1 MDRDRELA
9 AYINEYRKERMRIKT
24 NSLNNNIS
32 KLLPEFYSKLDSLIF
47 EQVTKQKE
55 ELQGVIENLLFC
67 RLISSGYTGS
77 FELALGLSNSM
88 IFQDDNI
95 NYVYWTPK
103 VIYDSIQSD
112 MQDIEKELH
121 KKFVQLEVY
130 ELFRFKQKLLL
141 DDWRV
146 FCSVIDK
153 LVEATPDRFIN
164 SQLLYDKDIQVLC
177 GNYMGPLDFIC
188 SIGVD
193 NKGGLT

>member
-9 AYINEYRKERMRIKT
+9 AYVNEYRKERMRIKT
-24 NSLNNNIS
+24 NILDNNIS
-32 KLLPEFYSKLDSLIF
+32 KLLPGFYSKLDSLIF

-55 ELQGVIENLLFC
+55 KLQGVIENLLFC

-88 IFQDDNI
+88 LFQDDNI

-121 KKFVQLEVY
+121 KEFVQLEVY
-130 ELFRFKQKLLL
+130 ELFRLKQKLLL

-164 SQLLYDKDIQVLC
+164 SHLLYDKDIQVLC

-188 SIGVD
+188 SISADEEG
-193 NKGGLT
+193 

>member
-9 AYINEYRKERMRIKT
+9 AYVNEYRKERMRIKT
-24 NSLNNNIS
+24 NILDNNIS

-55 ELQGVIENLLFC
+55 KLQGVIENLLFC

-88 IFQDDNI
+88 LFQDDNI
-95 NYVYWTPK
+95 IYVYWTPK

-121 KKFVQLEVY
+121 KEFVQLEVY
-130 ELFRFKQKLLL
+130 ELFRLKQKLLL
-141 DDWRV
+141 DDWRI
-146 FCSVIDK
+146 FCNAIDK

-164 SQLLYDKDIQVLC
+164 SHLLYDKDIQVLC

-188 SIGVD
+188 TIRADEEG
-193 NKGGLT
+193 

>member
-9 AYINEYRKERMRIKT
+9 AYVNEYRKERMRIKT
-24 NSLNNNIS
+24 NILDNNIS
-32 KLLPEFYSKLDSLIF
+32 KLLPGFYSKLDSLIF

-55 ELQGVIENLLFC
+55 KLQGVIENLLFC

-77 FELALGLSNSM
+77 FDLALGLSNSM
-88 IFQDDNI
+88 RFQDDNI

-121 KKFVQLEVY
+121 KEFVQLEVY
-130 ELFRFKQKLLL
+130 ELFRLKQKLLL

-164 SQLLYDKDIQVLC
+164 SHLLYDKDI
-177 GNYMGPLDFIC
+177 
-188 SIGVD
+188 
-193 NKGGLT
+193 